1 MFHNKVFS
9 LNEDQSL
16 LDGMSRKHVFKMTV
30 DPSCDSFS
38 SPMWGSMFFPGD
50 PNVSEEDYYIAR
62 EFNEEEIKE
71 GLALS
76 VQKFCQNSYQERAP
90 SMRPVESSEA
100 KV

>member
-38 SPMWGSMFFPGD
+38 SRGKKQIVVFQHL
-50 PNVSEEDYYIAR
+50 
-62 EFNEEEIKE
+62 IK
-71 GLALS
+71 L
-76 VQKFCQNSYQERAP
+76 RAWAQSAP
-90 SMRPVESSEA
+90 A
-100 KV
+100 IT